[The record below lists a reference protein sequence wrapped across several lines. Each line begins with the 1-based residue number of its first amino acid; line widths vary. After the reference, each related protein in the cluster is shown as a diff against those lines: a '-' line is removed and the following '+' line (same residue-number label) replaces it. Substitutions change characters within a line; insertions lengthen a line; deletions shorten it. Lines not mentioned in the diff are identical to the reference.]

1 MTRGGIIGNA
11 ARHIRRA
18 ATQTEVRVATMTSD
32 IDPTPTGELAI
43 TVQILEGLGFVPD
56 DDVVWERQCPDGRL
70 LRATPSGHYTWY
82 VAEETSDPRH
92 LRALDARRES

>member
-1 MTRGGIIGNA
+1 MGTPPD
-11 ARHIRRA
+11 IRRA
-18 ATQTEVRVATMTSD
+18 ATPTEEVRVATMTSD
-32 IDPTPTGELAI
+32 IDPTDESVI

-92 LRALDARRES
+92 LRELIARADARRES